1 MKLESAAGQAVQKKQ
16 PKRAKSVLI
25 FNAVLN
31 ELGNAL
37 WKDVAEHQKPWK
49 GSVSVSPNTI
59 SIYNFL

>member
-1 MKLESAAGQAVQKKQ
+1 MKLESAAGHAVQKKQ

-59 SIYNFL
+59 SIHNFF